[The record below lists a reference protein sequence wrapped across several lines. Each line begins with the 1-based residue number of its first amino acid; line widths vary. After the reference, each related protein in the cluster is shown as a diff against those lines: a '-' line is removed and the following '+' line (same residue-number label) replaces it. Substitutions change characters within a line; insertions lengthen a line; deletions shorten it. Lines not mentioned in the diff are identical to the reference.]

1 MRSTPQARKQTP
13 LTTILAMAALNLI
26 IAPFNIYETM
36 NNPGESPV
44 WVIAS
49 FAAMASMMWALGVM
63 VRNRFAKAPA
73 VALQGLVPT
82 P

>member
-1 MRSTPQARKQTP
+1 MRSTPQGSRKTP
-13 LTTILAMAALNLI
+13 LATLLAIVALNLI

-36 NNPGESPV
+36 HSPGESPV

-49 FAAMASMMWALGVM
+49 FAAMLSMMWALVVM
-63 VRNRFAKAPA
+63 VRKRFAKASA